1 MLLSTQN
8 VLILFIAFRFGFERP
23 DSQRFTVEK
32 DTPITFA
39 NSCCVKNKRC
49 LILFISFGV
58 ILLVILLISF
68 KIKFIEIYFLLK
80 RKYYYDIVS
89 FKVNYLKK

>member
-32 DTPITFA
+32 ATPSAFA
-39 NSCCVKNKRC
+39 NSCCVKNERY
-49 LILFISFGV
+49 LILFISLGKPIYV
-58 ILLVILLISF
+58 CISF
-68 KIKFIEIYFLLK
+68 LSVNIALL
-80 RKYYYDIVS
+80 
-89 FKVNYLKK
+89 